1 MTIRELWGERFGLDA
16 PRKIICVGLNYR
28 DHAAEGGREA
38 PAEPL
43 LFAKLPTALIEPGE
57 AIVLPPED
65 DHVDSEAELAV
76 VIGRAGRRIPREA
89 ALDHV
94 AGYTVANDVSAR
106 TLQRNDGQ
114 WLRAKSF
121 DTFCPVLPALVGTEE
136 LGDASGL
143 RVTQRLNGETLQDA
157 NTDDFLFD
165 VPTADR
171 ARVRGVH
178 ARAGRPD
185 PDRDAVGRRR
195 LPRPADRDAAR
206 GRRPGRGRA
215 SRRVGKPGRRP
226 ALRFPARPCG
236 PP

>member
-1 MTIRELWGERFGLDA
+1 MTLPELWGERFGIDA
-16 PRKIICVGLNYR
+16 PRKIVCVGLNYR

-76 VIGRAGRRIPREA
+76 VIGRAGRRIAREA
-89 ALDHV
+89 ALEHV

-121 DTFCPVLPALVGTEE
+121 DTFCPVLPALVGTDE
-136 LGDASGL
+136 LRDASGL

-165 VPTADR
+165 VPTLIAHASAAFTLEPGDLILTGTPS
-171 ARVRGVH
+171 GVGVY
-178 ARAGRPD
+178 RD
-185 PDRDAVGRRR
+185 PPVAM
-195 LPRPADRDAAR
+195 
-206 GRRPGRGRA
+206 RPGDLVEIEVERIGVLA
-215 SRRVGKPGRRP
+215 NPVAAPH
-226 ALRFPARPCG
+226 
-236 PP
+236 

>member
-76 VIGRAGRRIPREA
+76 VIGRAGRRIPRTA

-136 LGDASGL
+136 LGDAAGL
-143 RVTQRLNGETLQDA
+143 RVTQRLNGQTLQDA

-165 VPTADR
+165 VPTVIAHASAAFTLEPGDLILTGTPS
-171 ARVRGVH
+171 GVGVY
-178 ARAGRPD
+178 RD
-185 PDRDAVGRRR
+185 PPIAM
-195 LPRPADRDAAR
+195 
-206 GRRPGRGRA
+206 RPGDVVRVEVE
-215 SRRVGKPGRRP
+215 RVGVLENPVVAQP
-226 ALRFPARPCG
+226 
-236 PP
+236 

>member
-1 MTIRELWGERFGLDA
+1 LTIRELWGERFGLEA
-16 PRKIICVGLNYR
+16 PRKIVCVGLNYR

-76 VIGRAGRRIPREA
+76 VIGVAGRRIPRA
-89 ALDHV
+89 SALDHV

-106 TLQRNDGQ
+106 TLQRKDGQ

-165 VPTADR
+165 VPTLIAHASAAFTLEPGDLILTGTPS
-171 ARVRGVH
+171 GVGVYRDPPI
-178 ARAGRPD
+178 AMRAG
-185 PDRDAVGRRR
+185 DRVEVEVERIGV
-195 LPRPADRDAAR
+195 LKNPVAA
-206 GRRPGRGRA
+206 A
-215 SRRVGKPGRRP
+215 H
-226 ALRFPARPCG
+226 
-236 PP
+236 

>member
-1 MTIRELWGERFGLDA
+1 LTIRELWGERFGLEA

-43 LFAKLPTALIEPGE
+43 LFAKLPTSLIEPGE

-76 VIGRAGRRIPREA
+76 VIGLAGRRIRREA

-106 TLQRNDGQ
+106 TLQRKDGQ

-121 DTFCPVLPALVGTEE
+121 DTFCPLLPALVGTEE
-136 LGDASGL
+136 LGDGSGL
-143 RVTQRLNGETLQDA
+143 RVTQRLNGEILQDA

-165 VPTADR
+165 VPTLIAHASAAFTLEPGDLILTGTPSGVGVYRDPPVAMQPGDR
-171 ARVRGVH
+171 VEVEVERIGVL
-178 ARAGRPD
+178 ANP
-185 PDRDAVGRRR
+185 V
-195 LPRPADRDAAR
+195 AA
-206 GRRPGRGRA
+206 A
-215 SRRVGKPGRRP
+215 H
-226 ALRFPARPCG
+226 
-236 PP
+236 

>member
-1 MTIRELWGERFGLDA
+1 LTIRELWGERFGLEA

-38 PAEPL
+38 PVEPL

-76 VIGRAGRRIPREA
+76 VIGVAGRRIPREA

-121 DTFCPVLPALVGTEE
+121 DTFCPVLPTLVGTDE

-143 RVTQRLNGETLQDA
+143 RVTQRLNGEILQDA

-165 VPTADR
+165 VPTLIAHASAAFTLEPGDLILTGTPAGVGVYRDPPVAMQPGDR
-171 ARVRGVH
+171 VEVEVERIGVL
-178 ARAGRPD
+178 ANPVA
-185 PDRDAVGRRR
+185 
-195 LPRPADRDAAR
+195 
-206 GRRPGRGRA
+206 
-215 SRRVGKPGRRP
+215 
-226 ALRFPARPCG
+226 
-236 PP
+236 

>member
-1 MTIRELWGERFGLDA
+1 LTIRELWGERFGLEA

-76 VIGRAGRRIPREA
+76 VIGLAGRRISRDA

-106 TLQRNDGQ
+106 TLQRKDGQ

-121 DTFCPVLPALVGTEE
+121 DTFCPLLPAVVGTEE
-136 LGDASGL
+136 LGDGSGL

-165 VPTADR
+165 VPTLIAHASAAFTLEPGDLILTGTPSGVGVYRDPPVAMQPGDR
-171 ARVRGVH
+171 VEVEVERIGVL
-178 ARAGRPD
+178 ANP
-185 PDRDAVGRRR
+185 V
-195 LPRPADRDAAR
+195 AA
-206 GRRPGRGRA
+206 A
-215 SRRVGKPGRRP
+215 H
-226 ALRFPARPCG
+226 
-236 PP
+236 

>member
-1 MTIRELWGERFGLDA
+1 LTIRELWSERFGIDA
-16 PRKIICVGLNYR
+16 PRKIVCVGLNYR

-43 LFAKLPTALIEPGE
+43 LFAKLPTALIGPGE
-57 AIVLPPED
+57 AIILPPED

-76 VIGRAGRRIPREA
+76 VIGLAGRRIPRDA

-121 DTFCPVLPALVGTEE
+121 DTFCPVLPALVSTEE

-143 RVTQRLNGETLQDA
+143 RVTQRLNGETLQEA

-165 VPTADR
+165 VPTLIAHASAAFTLEAGDLLLTGTPS
-171 ARVRGVH
+171 GVGVY
-178 ARAGRPD
+178 RD
-185 PDRDAVGRRR
+185 PPIAM
-195 LPRPADRDAAR
+195 
-206 GRRPGRGRA
+206 RPGDRVEIEIERIGVLANHVA
-215 SRRVGKPGRRP
+215 S
-226 ALRFPARPCG
+226 AH
-236 PP
+236 

>member
-1 MTIRELWGERFGLDA
+1 LTIPELWGERFGLKA

-38 PAEPL
+38 PDEPL

-76 VIGRAGRRIPREA
+76 VIGLAGRRIPREA

-106 TLQRNDGQ
+106 TLQRKDGQ

-121 DTFCPVLPALVGTEE
+121 DTFCPVLPTLVGTEE

-143 RVTQRLNGETLQDA
+143 RVTQRLNGEILQDA
-157 NTDDFLFD
+157 NTHDFLFD
-165 VPTADR
+165 VPTLIAHASAAFTLEPGDLILTGTPS
-171 ARVRGVH
+171 GVGVY
-178 ARAGRPD
+178 RD
-185 PDRDAVGRRR
+185 PPIAM
-195 LPRPADRDAAR
+195 
-206 GRRPGRGRA
+206 RPGD
-215 SRRVGKPGRRP
+215 RVEVEVERIGVLANPVG
-226 ALRFPARPCG
+226 
-236 PP
+236 

>member
-1 MTIRELWGERFGLDA
+1 MTIRELWGERFGLEA

-76 VIGRAGRRIPREA
+76 VIGLAGRRIRREA

-106 TLQRNDGQ
+106 TLQRKDGQ

-121 DTFCPVLPALVGTEE
+121 DTFCPVLPTLVGTEE

-143 RVTQRLNGETLQDA
+143 RVTQRLNGELLQDA

-165 VPTADR
+165 VPTLIAHASAAFTLEPGDLILTGTPSGVGVYRDPPVAMQPGDR
-171 ARVRGVH
+171 VEVEVERIGVL
-178 ARAGRPD
+178 ANP
-185 PDRDAVGRRR
+185 V
-195 LPRPADRDAAR
+195 AA
-206 GRRPGRGRA
+206 A
-215 SRRVGKPGRRP
+215 H
-226 ALRFPARPCG
+226 
-236 PP
+236 

>member
-1 MTIRELWGERFGLDA
+1 MTIRELWGERFGLQA

-38 PAEPL
+38 PSEPL

-57 AIVLPPED
+57 GIVLPPED
-65 DHVDSEAELAV
+65 GHVDSEAELAV
-76 VIGRAGRRIPREA
+76 VIGLAGRRIPRDA

-121 DTFCPVLPALVGTEE
+121 DTFCPVLPTLVGTDE

-143 RVTQRLNGETLQDA
+143 RVTQRLNGELLQDA

-165 VPTADR
+165 VPTVIAHASAAFTLEPGDLILTGTPSGVGVYRDPPVAMQPGDR
-171 ARVRGVH
+171 VEIEVERIGVL
-178 ARAGRPD
+178 ANP
-185 PDRDAVGRRR
+185 VS
-195 LPRPADRDAAR
+195 AAH
-206 GRRPGRGRA
+206 
-215 SRRVGKPGRRP
+215 
-226 ALRFPARPCG
+226 
-236 PP
+236 

>member
-1 MTIRELWGERFGLDA
+1 MTIRELWGERFGLEA

-76 VIGRAGRRIPREA
+76 VIGLAGRRIRREV

-106 TLQRNDGQ
+106 TLQRKDGQ

-121 DTFCPVLPALVGTEE
+121 DTFCPLLPALVGTEE

-143 RVTQRLNGETLQDA
+143 RVTQRLNGEMLQDA

-165 VPTADR
+165 VPTLIAHASAAFTLEPGDLILTGTPSGVGVYRDPPVAMQPGDR
-171 ARVRGVH
+171 VEVEVERIGVL
-178 ARAGRPD
+178 ANP
-185 PDRDAVGRRR
+185 V
-195 LPRPADRDAAR
+195 AA
-206 GRRPGRGRA
+206 A
-215 SRRVGKPGRRP
+215 H
-226 ALRFPARPCG
+226 
-236 PP
+236 

>member
-1 MTIRELWGERFGLDA
+1 MTIRELWGERFGLGA

-38 PAEPL
+38 PGEPL

-76 VIGRAGRRIPREA
+76 VIGLAGRRIRAGGRARPRRRLHGRERRQR
-89 ALDHV
+89 
-94 AGYTVANDVSAR
+94 AN
-106 TLQRNDGQ
+106 LQRNDGQ

-143 RVTQRLNGETLQDA
+143 RVTQRLNGEILQDA

-165 VPTADR
+165 VPTLIAHASAAFTLEPGDLILTGTPSGVGVYRDPPVAMQPGDR
-171 ARVRGVH
+171 VEVEVERIGVL
-178 ARAGRPD
+178 ANP
-185 PDRDAVGRRR
+185 V
-195 LPRPADRDAAR
+195 AA
-206 GRRPGRGRA
+206 A
-215 SRRVGKPGRRP
+215 H
-226 ALRFPARPCG
+226 
-236 PP
+236 

>member
-1 MTIRELWGERFGLDA
+1 LTIRELWGERFGLEA

-76 VIGRAGRRIPREA
+76 VIGLAGRRIRREV

-106 TLQRNDGQ
+106 TLQRKDGQ

-121 DTFCPVLPALVGTEE
+121 DTFCPLLPALVGTEE

-143 RVTQRLNGETLQDA
+143 RVTQRLNGEILQDA

-165 VPTADR
+165 VPTLIAHASAAFTLEPGDLILTGTPSGVGVYRDPPVAMQPGDRIEVEVERIGVLANPVVAAD
-171 ARVRGVH
+171 
-178 ARAGRPD
+178 
-185 PDRDAVGRRR
+185 
-195 LPRPADRDAAR
+195 
-206 GRRPGRGRA
+206 
-215 SRRVGKPGRRP
+215 
-226 ALRFPARPCG
+226 
-236 PP
+236 

>member
-1 MTIRELWGERFGLDA
+1 LTIRELWGERFGLEA

-76 VIGRAGRRIPREA
+76 VIGLAGRRIRREV

-106 TLQRNDGQ
+106 TLQRKDGQ

-121 DTFCPVLPALVGTEE
+121 DTFCPLLPALIGTEE

-143 RVTQRLNGETLQDA
+143 RVTQRLNGEMLQDA

-165 VPTADR
+165 VPTLIAHASAAFTLEPGDLILTGTPSGVGVYRDPPVAMQPGDR
-171 ARVRGVH
+171 VEVEVERIGVL
-178 ARAGRPD
+178 ANP
-185 PDRDAVGRRR
+185 V
-195 LPRPADRDAAR
+195 AA
-206 GRRPGRGRA
+206 A
-215 SRRVGKPGRRP
+215 H
-226 ALRFPARPCG
+226 
-236 PP
+236 

>member
-1 MTIRELWGERFGLDA
+1 MTIPELWGERFGLKA

-38 PAEPL
+38 PDEPL

-57 AIVLPPED
+57 AIVFPPED

-76 VIGRAGRRIPREA
+76 VIGLAGRRIPREA

-106 TLQRNDGQ
+106 TLQRKDGQ

-121 DTFCPVLPALVGTEE
+121 DTFCPVLPTLVGTDE

-143 RVTQRLNGETLQDA
+143 RVTQRLNGEILQDA

-165 VPTADR
+165 VPTLIAHASAAFTLEPGDLILTGTPSGVGVYRDPPIAMQPGDR
-171 ARVRGVH
+171 VEIEVARIGVL
-178 ARAGRPD
+178 ANPVA
-185 PDRDAVGRRR
+185 
-195 LPRPADRDAAR
+195 
-206 GRRPGRGRA
+206 
-215 SRRVGKPGRRP
+215 
-226 ALRFPARPCG
+226 
-236 PP
+236 

>member
-1 MTIRELWGERFGLDA
+1 LTIRELWGERFGLEA

-76 VIGRAGRRIPREA
+76 VIGLAGRRISRDA

-106 TLQRNDGQ
+106 TLQRKDGQ

-121 DTFCPVLPALVGTEE
+121 DTFCPLLPALVGTEE

-143 RVTQRLNGETLQDA
+143 RVTQRLNGEILQDA

-165 VPTADR
+165 VPTLIAHASAAFTLEPGDLILTGTPSGVGVYRDPPVAMQPGDR
-171 ARVRGVH
+171 VEVEVERIGVL
-178 ARAGRPD
+178 ANP
-185 PDRDAVGRRR
+185 V
-195 LPRPADRDAAR
+195 AA
-206 GRRPGRGRA
+206 PH
-215 SRRVGKPGRRP
+215 
-226 ALRFPARPCG
+226 
-236 PP
+236 